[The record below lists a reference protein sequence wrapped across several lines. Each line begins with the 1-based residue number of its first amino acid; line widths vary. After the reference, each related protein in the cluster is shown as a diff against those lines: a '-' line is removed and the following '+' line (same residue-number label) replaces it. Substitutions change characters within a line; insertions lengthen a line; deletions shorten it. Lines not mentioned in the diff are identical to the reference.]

1 MPQGQPR
8 PVVAALRKLLLQLI
22 AAVVVLD
29 VAAMALYY
37 GLDIQRTTTRTQ
49 TLFTGAW
56 TILTLIVVMVGL
68 GRIRTA
74 RRRR

>member
-1 MPQGQPR
+1 MPQGHPR
-8 PVVAALRKLLLQLI
+8 PVVAELRKLLLQLI

-29 VAAMALYY
+29 VAAIALYY
-37 GLDIQRTTTRTQ
+37 GLGIQRTAPRTQ
-49 TLFTGAW
+49 TLFTGIW
-56 TILTLIVVMVGL
+56 TIATLIVVLVGL